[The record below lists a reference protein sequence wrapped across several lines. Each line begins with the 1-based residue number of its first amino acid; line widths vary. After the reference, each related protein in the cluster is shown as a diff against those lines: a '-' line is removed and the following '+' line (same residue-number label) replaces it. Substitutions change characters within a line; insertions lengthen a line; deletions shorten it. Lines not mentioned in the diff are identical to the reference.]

1 MVFDFFVFLRF
12 STTPTHLMH
21 HTRTAA
27 MRRLNR
33 SEAELMAV
41 NEHLEEEN
49 KALRDRVRGTHS
61 RMALH
66 ASEPRKVPAPSAS
79 QAHRDELR
87 IRTHA

>member
-1 MVFDFFVFLRF
+1 
-12 STTPTHLMH
+12 
-21 HTRTAA
+21 
-27 MRRLNR
+27 
-33 SEAELMAV
+33 MAV